1 VAMNMNDSLTRLHED
16 STLLTYLENIRRA
29 MQEHFVCL
37 SLDSQGQVIADH
49 IVFIGTLNSVIT
61 RPREIFAVAIADH
74 AAEIVVAHNH
84 PSGGLL
90 PSKQDV
96 TMTEQLVAAGQI
108 MGIPLVDHIIVTK
121 DGWFSFKEHSL
132 IT

>member
-1 VAMNMNDSLTRLHED
+1 MYMNDSLTKLHED
-16 STLLTYLENIRRA
+16 SALLTYLGDIRRA
-29 MQEHFVCL
+29 MQKHFVCL
-37 SLDSQGQVIADH
+37 SLDSQGQVIANH

-61 RPREIFAVAIADH
+61 HPREIFAVAIADH

-90 PSKQDV
+90 PSKQD
-96 TMTEQLVAAGQI
+96 TAMTQQLVAAGQI

-121 DGWFSFKEHSL
+121 DGWFSFREHSL
-132 IT
+132 IM

>member
-1 VAMNMNDSLTRLHED
+1 VAMNMNDSLMRLHED
-16 STLLTYLENIRRA
+16 STLLTYLGGIRRA

-49 IVFIGTLNSVIT
+49 TVFIGTLNSVIT
-61 RPREIFAVAIADH
+61 HPREIFAVAIADH

-90 PSKQDV
+90 PSKQD
-96 TMTEQLVAAGQI
+96 TAMTERLVAAGQI
-108 MGIPLVDHIIVTK
+108 MGIPLADHIIVTK
-121 DGWFSFKEHSL
+121 DGWFSFREHSL
-132 IT
+132 IV

>member
-1 VAMNMNDSLTRLHED
+1 MAMNMNDSLTRLHED
-16 STLLTYLENIRRA
+16 STLLTYLGNIRRA

-49 IVFIGTLNSVIT
+49 IVFIGTLNSVIAH
-61 RPREIFAVAIADH
+61 PREIFATAIADH
-74 AAEIVVAHNH
+74 AAEIIVAHNH

-90 PSKQDV
+90 PSKQD
-96 TMTEQLVAAGQI
+96 TAMTQQLVAAGEI

-121 DGWFSFKEHSL
+121 DGWFSFREHLL